1 MTQHGRQDMAIPP
14 PDWYNA
20 KKREAVIILT
30 IKYSRY
36 RK

>member
-20 KKREAVIILT
+20 KKEGGG
-30 IKYSRY
+30 YHSEN
-36 RK
+36 